1 MSKIK
6 SLINDIKEHAIA
18 VKDTLESE
26 RSKQLNQKILELKD
40 SIEKLER
47 ENKQLKALVARVI
60 EDLDKENKRNRG
72 LLRDLNKL

>member
-26 RSKQLNQKILELKD
+26 ISKQLNQKILELKD

-60 EDLDKENKRNRG
+60 EDLDKENKRNRA